1 MNASQIGPSYAN
13 LEPGDPAP
21 WFHQRS
27 TAATDH
33 AFDMAAGRYIV
44 LCFFGSTRNAL
55 GAAAI
60 KCVIE
65 NREYFDDIRISFF
78 GVSHDP
84 CDEAEARVSQH
95 LPGIRFFWDAEH
107 IATGLPPILARPRS
121 HIAC

>member
-1 MNASQIGPSYAN
+1 MDASQIGPSYAN
-13 LEPGDPAP
+13 LQPGDPAP

-44 LCFFGSTRNAL
+44 LCFFGSTRNPL

-60 KCVIE
+60 NCVIE
-65 NREYFDDIRISFF
+65 NREYFDDIGISFF

-84 CDEAEARVSQH
+84 CDEAEGRVSQH
-95 LPGIRFFWDAEH
+95 LPGIRFFGTLTA
-107 IATGLPPILARPRS
+107 S
-121 HIAC
+121 